1 MNEGAQDKK
10 NNFREGIQID
20 VDVRT
25 GGRLRDRWYLEGG
38 MAVSRVAEVLPSGLS
53 EELGR

>member
-20 VDVRT
+20 VDVRM
-25 GGRLRDRWYLEGG
+25 GGRLRD
-38 MAVSRVAEVLPSGLS
+38 
-53 EELGR
+53 